1 MKKWSLRVLLL
12 TLMLVPFAS
21 VSAQDE
27 PTDIVYNFFDECP
40 TDATGA
46 LDIWLGSGL
55 WDAIIAEFQAECP
68 GLAITFASR
77 SGDDNITGLQLA
89 LSAGEGGCDVCN
101 IEVKDFGQFVDSGA
115 LLDLTDRVAPFRD
128 LIPADAWQY
137 VTGSDGKIYGIP
149 VDVGPVVM
157 YYRRDVFELAG
168 LPSDPDS
175 VSEMVAT
182 WQDYL
187 SVCQTIKANTGLF
200 CFPLSRADNDARI
213 YEMILWSQGLGYYNS
228 AGELAVN
235 SPENVAA
242 LELMGEFW
250 TDELVADTSSWTDE
264 WYAGFSSFDEPVASI
279 VIAGWMELFLPTWI
293 APDTAGLWGVA
304 RMPGGGEA
312 SPRAALDG
320 GSALFIPAHSATAD
334 AAWAFI
340 ENTVLADDVMLA
352 FRTDPTRGGVLP
364 AITSVYA
371 DPSMVRPL
379 AFFGE
384 QNTTAL
390 YLEVYQNVPA
400 VRIWGPDYTAINDVI
415 RTAIQRFALGEATA
429 EEALTAAQS
438 ELAEVVR

>member
-1 MKKWSLRVLLL
+1 MKKWLLRVLVVALAL
-12 TLMLVPFAS
+12 GSFTAA
-21 VSAQDE
+21 SAQDD
-27 PTDIVYNFFDECP
+27 PADIVYDFFDGCP
-40 TDATGA
+40 TDASGA

-68 GLAITFASR
+68 GLAITFAAR

-128 LIPADAWQY
+128 LIPEDAWQY
-137 VTGSDGKIYGIP
+137 VTGSDGKVYGIP

-168 LPSDPDS
+168 LASDPES
-175 VSEMVAT
+175 VSEMVST
-182 WQDYL
+182 WEGYL
-187 SVCQTIKANTGLF
+187 GVCETIKTNAGLD

-213 YEMILWSQGLGYYNS
+213 YEMILWSQGLGYYS
-228 AGELAVN
+228 DAGDLVVN
-235 SPENVAA
+235 SPANVAA
-242 LELMGEFW
+242 LELMGQFW
-250 TDELVADTSSWTDE
+250 EKDLVADTSSWTDE
-264 WYAGFSSFDEPVASI
+264 WYAGFSSFDEPVGSI

-304 RMPGGGEA
+304 RMPGAGEG

-320 GSALFIPAHSATAD
+320 GSAVFIPAHSANVD
-334 AAWAFI
+334 AAWSFI

-379 AFFGE
+379 EFFGG
-384 QNTTAL
+384 QNTTEL
-390 YLEVYQNVPA
+390 YLNVYQDVPA
-400 VRIWGPDYTAINDVI
+400 VGIWGADYTAINDVV

-429 EEALTAAQS
+429 QEALDAAQS
-438 ELAEVVR
+438 ELIALVG